1 MNSELKPCPFCG
13 NEDIK
18 IEVVLS
24 RHDILS
30 DSEQCIIDIKCYQ
43 CKTLKMMAVMG
54 VDKNDC
60 IKEAKRLWNERKIKG
75 E

>member
-1 MNSELKPCPFCG
+1 MNSELKSCPFCG
-13 NEDIK
+13 NKDIK
-18 IEVVLS
+18 IEVVMS

-30 DSEQCIIDIKCYQ
+30 NAEQCIIDIRCNQ
-43 CKTLKMMAVMG
+43 CKTLKTTTVIG
-54 VDKNDC
+54 IDENDC